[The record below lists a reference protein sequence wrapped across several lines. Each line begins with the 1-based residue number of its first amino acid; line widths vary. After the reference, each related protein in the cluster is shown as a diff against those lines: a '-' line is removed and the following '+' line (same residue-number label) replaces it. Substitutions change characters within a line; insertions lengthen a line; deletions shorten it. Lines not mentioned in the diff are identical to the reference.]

1 MPVWYLKII
10 SLKLHIDFTVFI
22 TFKPK
27 MKFDDFKDITN
38 LIFGLRV
45 VDMKLSTTFL
55 DIDQHQYLFSLFGPK

>member
-1 MPVWYLKII
+1 
-10 SLKLHIDFTVFI
+10 
-22 TFKPK
+22 
-27 MKFDDFKDITN
+27 MKFDDFKDITD